1 MLVVSLIE
9 TSHHMAYDDPL
20 TGLPGR
26 RALDEA
32 LVRLGGR
39 YAIAMVD
46 IDHFKRFNDEHGHDA
61 GDQLL
66 RMLAT
71 KLSQIEGGGRPFRY
85 GGEEFAG
92 LFPGPA
98 GEAALPHIE
107 SLRHTVGRAPF
118 TVRGRGRTRTQPTT
132 PPPPVP
138 RRRLA
143 LPLALSAAAPGA

>member
-1 MLVVSLIE
+1 MYRRGLGGAVVAASPARHGAAAPASTGYLATAGLMLVVSLIE

-20 TGLPGR
+20 TGLLGR

-32 LVRLGGR
+32 LVRLGGH

-71 KLSQIEGGGRPFRY
+71 KLSQIE
-85 GGEEFAG
+85 
-92 LFPGPA
+92 
-98 GEAALPHIE
+98 
-107 SLRHTVGRAPF
+107 
-118 TVRGRGRTRTQPTT
+118 
-132 PPPPVP
+132 
-138 RRRLA
+138 
-143 LPLALSAAAPGA
+143 AAAARS